1 MHHGSFVTFVL
12 YAARSSLTGSISW
25 AKRMSF
31 SPLSKLTVK
40 SSRPRFS
47 RCETSVPGVARRT
60 IPPRNT
66 MVRAERQR
74 VPGTSDMAVSFLRSG
89 CSEGG
94 QVEARPLEGSAE
106 PHAAL
111 VHHADDGGD
120 HLGLRAGV
128 LSDRIHEIEERD
140 ARCHRRTLRC
150 RVRATSMPGSGQRA
164 EGAGL
169 ELPRGPGTSRPRDSG
184 PPATGLRDRPHDPKE
199 LTAELSAHVPSSRQ
213 HPARPVPRHTSPA
226 MA

>member
-1 MHHGSFVTFVL
+1 
-12 YAARSSLTGSISW
+12 
-25 AKRMSF
+25 MSF

-60 IPPRNT
+60 IPPGNT

-74 VPGTSDMAVSFLRSG
+74 APGTSDMAVSFPRSG
-89 CSEGG
+89 CSEGA
-94 QVEARPLEGSAE
+94 QVEARPFEGSAE

-150 RVRATSMPGSGQRA
+150 RVKQLQCQARDNAPKVPASSYLAEPGHPGRGIA
-164 EGAGL
+164 ARRRPAFETAL
-169 ELPRGPGTSRPRDSG
+169 TTPRN
-184 PPATGLRDRPHDPKE
+184 
-199 LTAELSAHVPSSRQ
+199 
-213 HPARPVPRHTSPA
+213 
-226 MA
+226 

>member
-1 MHHGSFVTFVL
+1 
-12 YAARSSLTGSISW
+12 
-25 AKRMSF
+25 MSF
-31 SPLSKLTVK
+31 WPLSKLTVK

-89 CSEGG
+89 CSEGA
-94 QVEARPLEGSAE
+94 QVEARPFEGSAE

-111 VHHADDGGD
+111 VHHADDGRD

-128 LSDRIHEIEERD
+128 LGDRIHEIEERD
-140 ARCHRRTLRC
+140 VRCHRCTLRR
-150 RVRATSMPGSGQRA
+150 RVDASSMPGAGQGC
-164 EGAGL
+164 EGAGPGRSWWAGRL
-169 ELPRGPGTSRPRDSG
+169 ASSVRCVPMVRDAARVRPRGEPVVIGTQAAD
-184 PPATGLRDRPHDPKE
+184 
-199 LTAELSAHVPSSRQ
+199 V
-213 HPARPVPRHTSPA
+213 A
-226 MA
+226 MWY